1 MVKSRR
7 RASSSSLPKTL
18 SCRMSRS
25 CGRSCSS
32 SSGLARKVETS
43 MILPPR
49 KKTCASR
56 NRRPISRE
64 LRNVSLTWLGCALVA
79 TSKSLGRIPS
89 SRSRTHPPTRKAW
102 WPARRSR
109 RTTFTASGSRS
120 SSGISGGALA
130 LGETLCA
137 SVDNRSV
144 PRLNG
149 RRGSMAARTKRLLA
163 SSRRPPHP
171 PASEDVEMDVED
183 DLVGVAAGVDD
194 GAPTRLVQALFA
206 GDLRRQGEDRAHGAS
221 VADLVERGDVLLGD
235 HQDVHRHLRL
245 DVGKRD
251 GTFVLAELLCRDL
264 PCHDL
269 AEDALV
275 HGHLR
280 RASSNPAAA
289 SPALRSRCGPAWWRG
304 IRPPR
309 HARRGPGPVRRTGRT
324 AVAPPPASPHRRIPG
339 AFPSAHHRRA

>member
-1 MVKSRR
+1 MTRPSSTSWKRPLMVKSRR

-149 RRGSMAARTKRLLA
+149 RRRSMAPRGKRLLA

-171 PASEDVEMDVED
+171 PASEDVQVDVED
-183 DLVGVAAGVDD
+183 HLVGVAAGVDHC
-194 GAPTRLVQALFA
+194 APSGLVHPLLA
-206 GDLRRQGEDRAHGAS
+206 GHLRGQSEDRGHRAS
-221 VADLVERGDVLLGD
+221 IANLVERDDVPLGD
-235 HQDVHRHLRL
+235 HQDVHGHLRL
-245 DVGKRD
+245 DVGKCD
-251 GTFVLAELLCRDL
+251 GAFVLTELLRRDRSR
-264 PCHDL
+264 HDL
-269 AEDALV
+269 AEDAV
-275 HGHLR
+275 VNGHLR
-280 RASSNPAAA
+280 RASSNPATT
-289 SPALRSRCGPAWWRG
+289 SP
-304 IRPPR
+304 
-309 HARRGPGPVRRTGRT
+309 
-324 AVAPPPASPHRRIPG
+324 
-339 AFPSAHHRRA
+339 

>member
-137 SVDNRSV
+137 SV
-144 PRLNG
+144 
-149 RRGSMAARTKRLLA
+149 
-163 SSRRPPHP
+163 
-171 PASEDVEMDVED
+171 
-183 DLVGVAAGVDD
+183 
-194 GAPTRLVQALFA
+194 
-206 GDLRRQGEDRAHGAS
+206 
-221 VADLVERGDVLLGD
+221 ADLVERGDVLLGD

-280 RASSNPAAA
+280 RASSNPAAT
-289 SPALRSRCGPAWWRG
+289 SPALR
-304 IRPPR
+304 
-309 HARRGPGPVRRTGRT
+309 
-324 AVAPPPASPHRRIPG
+324 
-339 AFPSAHHRRA
+339 